1 MAFPKLLQKLFQGN
15 GANSVFNKSL
25 MPAIDV
31 ADVPAVFVKT
41 ESQSFSDAQKQ
52 QARSNIGAIAYAD
65 LPSSV
70 PTGCLSAFA
79 GTTIPDGW
87 LLCNGAKVSR
97 TTYSALFAVIG
108 TSWGTGDGST
118 TFTLPDLSG
127 RFLEGTI
134 DTSKVGTYLSAG
146 LPNITGTLESI
157 CTTKRRVASGAI
169 SFSGTAYYN
178 DTVGATVS
186 NGGFTFD
193 ASKSSSIFARA
204 LTVQPESAYALII
217 IKA

>member
-146 LPNITGTLESI
+146 LPNITGTWHGAEGSTGTGAVSCLANGVSGSAGYAVAKNLQLSLARGDSI
-157 CTTKRRVASGAI
+157 
-169 SFSGTAYYN
+169 Y
-178 DTVGATVS
+178 
-186 NGGFTFD
+186 GG
-193 ASKSSSIFARA
+193 SS
-204 LTVQPESAYALII
+204 TVQPPASYALMI